1 MGTIKNFED
10 MELWQ
15 RSRDLSKSIFKITL
29 NKNFSRDFELKNQ
42 ILASSGSIMD
52 NITEGFE
59 REGVKE
65 FLQFLSIAKG
75 SSGETRSQ
83 LYRALDREY
92 IDKDVFD
99 KLLSDVLQISK
110 MISGFMNYLKNSD
123 CKGSKYKVNS

>member
-10 MELWQ
+10 LELWQ
-15 RSRDLSKSIFKITL
+15 RSRDLSRSIFKITL
-29 NKNFSRDFELKNQ
+29 NNKFSRDFELKNQ

-52 NITEGFE
+52 NIAEGFE
-59 REGVKE
+59 REDVKE

-75 SSGETRSQ
+75 SSGETSSQ

-92 IDKDVFD
+92 LDKVEFD
-99 KLLSDVLQISK
+99 KLLSDVLLISK

-123 CKGSKYKVNS
+123 FKGSKYKVNS